1 MPAVR
6 SRPDRL
12 AHSVGQRPRACA
24 CQTRVIARQDWS
36 NCVPDALR
44 ASSPAIGGLAA
55 NPTCRPRGTPCTSS
69 RLSVIDGV
77 QHRCAPSRHHLL
89 QRGSACLALG
99 LGLRVQEAS
108 PRGLHSLHRL
118 RASVPVGRTVRRVHG
133 VRIKKK
139 TITQGRRAA
148 CWIPVQTPHMLR
160 ITHGTGQSL
169 TRDMLRPLRCV
180 PG

>member
-1 MPAVR
+1 MASQAVR

-12 AHSVGQRPRACA
+12 EHSVGQRPRACA

-89 QRGSACLALG
+89 QRGSACLVLG

-133 VRIKKK
+133 VRIKKNNYPRQASSVLDARPNTAHAPYHPRNG
-139 TITQGRRAA
+139 TIPDT
-148 CWIPVQTPHMLR
+148 
-160 ITHGTGQSL
+160 
-169 TRDMLRPLRCV
+169 
-180 PG
+180 